1 MSEAKNTLSP
11 ANGNAPAV
19 RPAVRAGVIGLGGMG
34 RRHVAALDALGIPV
48 VGMCDVNRKGTE
60 EYAAAR
66 PGPAAAVVS
75 DWRDLL
81 SLGGIDLLC
90 VATNGPSHRD
100 IVLAAAAA
108 KIPYI
113 LCEKPMSTS
122 GAHAR
127 EMAAACKT
135 FGTRLAVNLC
145 RRFLTRCLLFRQALA
160 SGLVGRPRRFWSIV
174 GGGGVGCV
182 GLHYFDYAAWLFD
195 ARPVWV
201 SAELAQDP
209 APNVRGPQFFDP
221 GGQVSV
227 GFECAD
233 GWRFVGDFELSEDV
247 PRNSRCMVVGT
258 EGVAETDDF
267 CPAPAGSA
275 RTLVRPLGQRH
286 VAKTRLV
293 LPEAASLEHG
303 PALDIVQ
310 ATADCLADLIGPHKH
325 DTVQAGVDSVD
336 VVLGAHLSSQNGGAR
351 VALPLKGAGLQLDV
365 PIT

>member
-1 MSEAKNTLSP
+1 MTEASKNITP
-11 ANGNAPAV
+11 A
-19 RPAVRAGVIGLGGMG
+19 AGLKAAVIGLGGMG

-48 VGMCDVNRKGTE
+48 VGLCDVNRKAAE
-60 EYAAAR
+60 ELAAAR
-66 PGPAAAVVS
+66 PGQAATVS

-81 SLGGIDLLC
+81 SLGGVDLLC

-108 KIPYI
+108 KIPYV

-122 GAHAR
+122 GISAR
-127 EMAAACKT
+127 EMAAACQT

-145 RRFLTRCLLFRQALA
+145 RRFLTRCLYFRQAMQG
-160 SGLVGRPRRFWSIV
+160 GLVGRPRRFWAIV

-182 GLHYFDYAAWLFD
+182 GLHYFDYAGWLFD

-201 SAELAQDP
+201 SAELTQNP

-247 PRNSRCMVVGT
+247 PRASRCIVVGT
-258 EGVAETDDF
+258 EGVAETDD
-267 CPAPAGSA
+267 CTPPPAGAASA
-275 RTLVRPLGQRH
+275 TARPQDQRH
-286 VAKTRLV
+286 VVKTRLV
-293 LPEAASLEHG
+293 QPEPAPLDHG

-310 ATADCLADLIGPHKH
+310 ATADCLADLVGAHAH
-325 DTVQAGVDSVD
+325 DTVHAGIESVD
-336 VVLGAHLSSQNGGAR
+336 VVMAAHLSSQNGGAR
-351 VALPLKGAGLQLDV
+351 VSLPLTGAGLQLDV

>member
-1 MSEAKNTLSP
+1 MKEI
-11 ANGNAPAV
+11 
-19 RPAVRAGVIGLGGMG
+19 RAAVIGLGGMG
-34 RRHVAALDALGIPV
+34 RRHVAALDALADQGVRIAAL
-48 VGMCDVNRKGTE
+48 CDFNM
-60 EYAAAR
+60 AAAQEL
-66 PGPAAAVVS
+66 AASRADAGFDAPRAFA
-75 DWRDLL
+75 DWREAIAA
-81 SLGGIDLLC
+81 GGIDLLC

-100 IVLAAAAA
+100 IVLAAAQAR
-108 KIPYI
+108 IPFV

-122 GAHAR
+122 GAAAR
-127 EMAAACKT
+127 EMAAACQAA
-135 FGTRLAVNLC
+135 GTRLAVNLC
-145 RRFLTRCLLFRQALA
+145 RRFLTRCLLFRQALQA
-160 SGLVGRPRRFWSIV
+160 GLAGRPRRFWAIV

-182 GLHYFDYAAWLFD
+182 GLHYFDYAGWLFD

-201 SAELAQDP
+201 SAELTANP

-247 PRNSRCMVVGT
+247 PRASRCLVVGT

-267 CPAPAGSA
+267 TPPPAGAASA
-275 RTLVRPLGQRH
+275 TARPLDQRRT
-286 VAKTRLV
+286 VKTRLV
-293 LPEAASLEHG
+293 QPEPVALDHG

-310 ATADCLADLIGPHKH
+310 ATRDCLADLLGPFAQP
-325 DTVQAGVDSVD
+325 TLQAGIDSVD

-351 VALPLKGAGLQLDV
+351 VALPLSGAGLQLDV

>member
-1 MSEAKNTLSP
+1 MNDVNRQDL
-11 ANGNAPAV
+11 
-19 RPAVRAGVIGLGGMG
+19 RAAVIGLGGMG
-34 RRHVAALDALGIPV
+34 RRHVAALDVLGIPV
-48 VGMCDVNRKGTE
+48 VGLCEMNRKAAE
-60 EYAAAR
+60 EFAAGR
-66 PGPAAAVVS
+66 PGHPATVS

-108 KIPYI
+108 KIPFV

-122 GAHAR
+122 GGSAR
-127 EMAAACKT
+127 EMAAACQT
-135 FGTRLAVNLC
+135 FGTRLGVNLC
-145 RRFLTRCLLFRQALA
+145 RRFLTRCQIFRQALQD
-160 SGLVGRPRRFWSIV
+160 GLVGRPRRFWAIV

-182 GLHYFDYAAWLFD
+182 GLHYFDYAGWLFD
-195 ARPVWV
+195 AKPIWV
-201 SAELAQDP
+201 SAELTQNPAQ
-209 APNVRGPQFFDP
+209 NVRGAQFFDP

-247 PRNSRCMVVGT
+247 PRASRCIVVGT

-267 CPAPAGSA
+267 TPSPAGASHA
-275 RTLVRPLGQRH
+275 TARPLDQRQ
-286 VAKTRLV
+286 VVKTRLV
-293 LPEAASLEHG
+293 QPEAVFLDHG

-310 ATADCLADLIGPHKH
+310 ATADCLADLVGAFAHP
-325 DTVQAGVDSVD
+325 TVQAGIESVD
-336 VVLGAHLSSQNGGAR
+336 VVLGAHLSSQNGGVR
-351 VALPLKGAGLQLDV
+351 VALPLSDAGLKLDV

>member
-1 MSEAKNTLSP
+1 MNRQEL
-11 ANGNAPAV
+11 
-19 RPAVRAGVIGLGGMG
+19 RAAVIGLGGMG
-34 RRHVAALDALGIPV
+34 RRHVAALDVLGIPV
-48 VGMCDVNRKGTE
+48 VGLCDMNRKAAE
-60 EYAAAR
+60 EFAAGR
-66 PGPAAAVVS
+66 PEHPATVS

-90 VATNGPSHRD
+90 IATNGPSHRD

-108 KIPYI
+108 KIPFV

-127 EMAAACKT
+127 EMAAACAAM
-135 FGTRLAVNLC
+135 GTRLGVNLC
-145 RRFLTRCLLFRQALA
+145 RRFLTRCLLFRQALQK
-160 SGLVGRPRRFWSIV
+160 GLVGRPRRFWSIV

-182 GLHYFDYAAWLFD
+182 GLHYFDYAGWLFD

-201 SAELAQDP
+201 SAELTRNPAQ
-209 APNVRGPQFFDP
+209 NVRGAQFFDP

-247 PRNSRCMVVGT
+247 PRASRCIVVGT

-267 CPAPAGSA
+267 TPPPAGA
-275 RTLVRPLGQRH
+275 ACATARPLDQRH

-293 LPEAASLEHG
+293 QPEPVPLDHG

-310 ATADCLADLIGPHKH
+310 ATADCLADLVGACACP
-325 DTVQAGVDSVD
+325 TVQAGIESVD
-336 VVLGAHLSSQNGGAR
+336 VVLGAHLSSRNGGAR
-351 VALPLKGAGLQLDV
+351 VPLPLSGAGLQFDV

>member
-1 MSEAKNTLSP
+1 MSETNK
-11 ANGNAPAV
+11 
-19 RPAVRAGVIGLGGMG
+19 RPGGKPKAAVIGLGGMG
-34 RRHVAALDALGIPV
+34 RRHVAALDSLGIPV
-48 VGMCDVNRKGTE
+48 VGMCDMNRKAAE
-60 EYAAAR
+60 EFAAGR
-66 PGPAAAVVS
+66 KDAAAVVT

-81 SLGGIDLLC
+81 SLGGVELLC

-108 KIPYI
+108 KIPHV

-127 EMAAACKT
+127 EMAAACAA

-145 RRFLTRCLLFRQALA
+145 RRFFPRCLAFREALRA
-160 SGLVGRPRRFWSIV
+160 GVVGRPRRFWSVI

-195 ARPVWV
+195 ARAVWV
-201 SAELAQDP
+201 AAELTKNP
-209 APNVRGPQFFDP
+209 APNVRGPQFVDP

-227 GFECAD
+227 GYECAD

-247 PRNSRCMVVGT
+247 PRASRCIVVGT
-258 EGVAETDDF
+258 EGTAETDDF
-267 CPAPAGSA
+267 TPPPAGSA
-275 RTLVRPLGQRH
+275 TAMVRPADQRH
-286 VAKTRLV
+286 MVKTRLV
-293 LPEAASLEHG
+293 QPEPVALDHG

-310 ATADCLADLIGPHKH
+310 ATADCVADLVGAHEI
-325 DTVQAGVDSVD
+325 DTVQAGIASVD
-336 VVLGAHLSSQNGGAR
+336 VVLGAHLSDQRGGAR
-351 VALPLKGAGLQLDV
+351 VELPLKGAGLQLDV